1 MAALTHAQRFA
12 VLREV
17 LAIAEER
24 GSVPL
29 ADAAAEVGLTTE
41 QLRAVLE
48 PVLFL
53 EFRDEEGELV
63 SLSGAFLLDEHDRL
77 SVDSGHWL
85 RDLTVTPPDR
95 DTALRLLVAATHV
108 RALVPTPVPDLD
120 RAAGKLQRHLQVIL
134 RMPVAPPPL
143 LDVVQSAHARGRSIV
158 VRYLSDGQDEAR
170 TRELLVWRVFAQWGR
185 WYVRARDVTESEA
198 KFFRIDRM
206 LEATVGDTAFDPP
219 DDAEGIPEWF
229 DLSANL
235 RTLRIRVAARA
246 LERLPSPHRIEPVAE
261 PGVTE
266 PGTVEA
272 DVVEVDVIV
281 SGDRHRDH
289 VLLSL
294 PPEAEVLAPPEAVEH
309 RRALAARMLAAY
321 E

>member
-1 MAALTHAQRFA
+1 
-12 VLREV
+12 
-17 LAIAEER
+17 
-24 GSVPL
+24 
-29 ADAAAEVGLTTE
+29 
-41 QLRAVLE
+41 
-48 PVLFL
+48 
-53 EFRDEEGELV
+53 
-63 SLSGAFLLDEHDRL
+63 
-77 SVDSGHWL
+77 
-85 RDLTVTPPDR
+85 
-95 DTALRLLVAATHV
+95 
-108 RALVPTPVPDLD
+108 
-120 RAAGKLQRHLQVIL
+120 
-134 RMPVAPPPL
+134 
-143 LDVVQSAHARGRSIV
+143 
-158 VRYLSDGQDEAR
+158 
-170 TRELLVWRVFAQWGR
+170 
-185 WYVRARDVTESEA
+185 VRARDVTESEA

-261 PGVTE
+261 PA
-266 PGTVEA
+266 TVEA